1 MSTTTFNDVLIDHP
15 LLGLPLEKLP
25 TPIALVDLDQLD
37 QNIETMAAFFAPL
50 SANLR
55 PHAKTH
61 RAPAVARRQ
70 IAAGASGITCAK
82 VGMAE
87 AMVEGGIDDVFIANQ
102 VVAAQAI
109 ERLCVLARQAKVTV
123 AVDTAKNVADLSA
136 AAQAFGVNLN
146 VVIEVDAGMGRC
158 GVQPGQPTLELAQIV
173 ATTAG
178 LTFAGLHAYEGHVVQ
193 DEQAEIRKSGT
204 EEMLDR
210 TLETAALIER
220 NGFDVQTITC
230 GGTGTYNIS
239 GVYPGVTEHQS
250 GSYVYM
256 DPGYIEKIPA
266 FGLAFSI
273 LSTVVSRPTSEKII
287 TDAGV
292 QSLANDYG
300 IPLVKYHPGLSYL
313 YLSEEHGSFL
323 APGDASTDFAVGD
336 QLQVHPGH
344 CCSAAN
350 LHDTVFAVRDGVV
363 EEVWAVTAR
372 GKSQ

>member
-1 MSTTTFNDVLIDHP
+1 MSTTTFRDVLIDHP
-15 LLGLPLEKLP
+15 LLGQPLEKLP

-37 QNIETMAAFFAPL
+37 RNIETMAAFFAPL

-70 IAAGASGITCAK
+70 IAAGATGITCAK

-87 AMVEGGIDDVFIANQ
+87 AMVAGGIDDVFIANQ

-109 ERLCVLARQAKVTV
+109 ERMCVLAQQAKVTV
-123 AVDTAKNVADLSA
+123 AVDTARNIADLSA

-146 VVIEVDAGMGRC
+146 IVIEVDAGMGRC
-158 GVQPGQPTLELAQIV
+158 GVQPGQPTLELAQLV

-193 DEQAEIRKSGT
+193 DEKAEIRKSGT

-210 TLETAALIER
+210 TLETAALIES
-220 NGFDVQTITC
+220 NGIDVQTITC

-273 LSTVVSRPTSEKII
+273 LTTVVSRPTGEKII

-300 IPLVKYHPGLSYL
+300 IPLVKHHPELSYL

-323 APGDASTDFAVGD
+323 APGDTSTDFAVGD
-336 QLQVHPGH
+336 QIQVHPGH

-350 LHDTVFAVRDGVV
+350 LHDTVFAVRNGVV
-363 EEVWAVTAR
+363 EDVWAVTAR